1 MYVSPVLCTVL
12 VELLT
17 SGLQETEPS
26 QVAVQWDRKR
36 EAGSYHTTNCCLPY
50 HQPVLC
56 TSLDEIVVA
65 HLYLGCHVVYCD
77 MLKASGEGFLLHV
90 SLRACPA
97 QQL

>member
-1 MYVSPVLCTVL
+1 MLCTVL
-12 VELLT
+12 VELFT

-36 EAGSYHTTNCCLPY
+36 EMGSYHTTNCCLPY